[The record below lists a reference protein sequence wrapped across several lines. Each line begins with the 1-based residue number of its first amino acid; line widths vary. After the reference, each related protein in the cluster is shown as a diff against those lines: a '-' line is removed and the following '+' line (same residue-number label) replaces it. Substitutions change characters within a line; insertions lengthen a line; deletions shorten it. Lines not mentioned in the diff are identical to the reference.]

1 MTADSELF
9 LFEELAD
16 WGRLPAGWTFHEVV
30 DVAVDAQD
38 RVYVFTRGEHP
49 LIIFEQD
56 GSFVDSWGE
65 GLFVRPHGVTIVEEG
80 GAEVLYCVDDDGHW
94 IGKFTLD
101 GSLISQIGV
110 RGQGA
115 PACSGE
121 PFNRPTKVAADP
133 KSGDLYISDGYGNR
147 GCTSTRRTAS
157 ASTPGATMAL
167 CLASSTYRT
176 ACLRTA
182 PARSTWPIAQ
192 NHRVQIFDADG
203 IYLDQWPNMHRP
215 CGLCIKNDVVYVGQ
229 LPSHLDVNA
238 SYPNIG
244 ACITVHDLSGR
255 QFSARWRRACGH
267 RPRSV
272 HRAARHRRRFAWRHL
287 RGRGILYRLGA
298 AARAGP

>member
-115 PACSGE
+115 PAGSGE

-133 KSGDLYISDGYGNR
+133 KSGDLYISDGYGNAR
-147 GCTSTRRTAS
+147 VHKYTADGERLLSWGDYGTEPGEFNLPHSVCTDS
-157 ASTPGATMAL
+157 AGKVYVAD
-167 CLASSTYRT
+167 RE
-176 ACLRTA
+176 
-182 PARSTWPIAQ
+182 
-192 NHRVQIFDADG
+192 NHRVQIFDARR
-203 IYLDQWPNMHRP
+203 H
-215 CGLCIKNDVVYVGQ
+215 
-229 LPSHLDVNA
+229 LPGPVEQHAPAV
-238 SYPNIG
+238 
-244 ACITVHDLSGR
+244 
-255 QFSARWRRACGH
+255 RA
-267 RPRSV
+267 V
-272 HRAARHRRRFAWRHL
+272 HRE
-287 RGRGILYRLGA
+287 
-298 AARAGP
+298 